1 MFVPLKGCRVVGVGG
16 GGDYVFI
23 PSKGLLG
30 AIFVNVAMIFTRDPR
45 LTHLYFY
52 ACALLG

>member
-1 MFVPLKGCRVVGVGG
+1 MFVPLKGCRVVGVG